1 LDVAVVGN
9 ESILKILFAL
19 SIGKR
24 TEALR
29 YLSRLPKVDKKRQ
42 RLEVLLFRTQT
53 GIYWLEDE
61 AFPRLE
67 FSEKLSDEEIE
78 EKFMGI
84 CMSVISSPEVLV
96 KFIDD
101 NQEIV
106 PKLSTSQA
114 SRLIAEAM
122 KMLEKAI

>member
-1 LDVAVVGN
+1 M
-9 ESILKILFAL
+9 E
-19 SIGKR
+19 
-24 TEALR
+24 
-29 YLSRLPKVDKKRQ
+29 
-42 RLEVLLFRTQT
+42 
-53 GIYWLEDE
+53 
-61 AFPRLE
+61 
-67 FSEKLSDEEIE
+67 
-78 EKFMGI
+78 
-84 CMSVISSPEVLV
+84 VISSPEVLV